1 MRRLAI
7 FTIIGIL
14 ALAGCGDSSDSGGSS
29 PPIDP
34 TAESGDGESAI
45 DKSQKLLKPWDFPKD
60 SDERSPMAEPGK
72 TKDDTKTKESK
83 TPKADPGP
91 TPVSIPGP
99 GICGRTPEIQN
110 ALINDLN
117 IASCRAINDAELY
130 RVREISFDTGNI
142 KPGDLTGFVNL
153 KTLKI
158 SGLNEPITPGSFAGL
173 KSLTILHI
181 DMKLLEEETATF
193 GAKAFQGMPELKQ
206 LTIQNR
212 SEKAPLLFKKNAFQ
226 GINHLT
232 ILIVNG
238 YASIE
243 SGTFNKSGEID
254 HIAFG
259 FLESMPNGGLDGLSV
274 KTLGV
279 DNTKRIFPGSL
290 DGVEGIQY
298 LNISADLSS
307 LEKLRAVSADP
318 FSDIELQIPKGLF
331 SKLEELRSVTMNNF
345 KWPPEIEL
353 NNLEVLCE
361 IKSGT
366 NNNWDREVIIIVNG
380 EKVEYL
386 TTEKAGENK
395 EICKI
400 AIGDQIKEILIRKD
414 EE

>member
-7 FTIIGIL
+7 LTIIGIL
-14 ALAGCGDSSDSGGSS
+14 ALAGCSGSGESS

-34 TAESGDGESAI
+34 TAESSETSF
-45 DKSQKLLKPWDFPKD
+45 L
-60 SDERSPMAEPGK
+60 AEPGK
-72 TKDDTKTKESK
+72 LSREGKAPETRPSKAKNGAKTKEIK

-91 TPVSIPGP
+91 TPVTIAGP

-110 ALINDLN
+110 ALINELN
-117 IASCRAINDAELY
+117 IASCRAINDTELY
-130 RVREISFDTGNI
+130 RVREISFDTESI

-153 KTLKI
+153 KTLSI
-158 SGLNEPITPGSFAGL
+158 SGLNEPMMPGVFAGL
-173 KSLTILHI
+173 ESLTSLHI
-181 DMKLLEEETATF
+181 EMRLLEEQEETATF
-193 GAKAFQGMPELKQ
+193 GAKAFQGMPELKD
-206 LTIQNR
+206 LRIRNGNNKT
-212 SEKAPLLFKKNAFQ
+212 PLLFKKNAFQ

-243 SGTFNKSGEID
+243 SGTFNKSGQID
-254 HIAFG
+254 NVAFG
-259 FLESMPNGGLDGLSV
+259 SLESMPNGGLDGLSV

-279 DNTKRIFPGSL
+279 DKTKRIFPGSL
-290 DGVEGIQY
+290 NGVQGIR
-298 LNISADLSS
+298 S
-307 LEKLRAVSADP
+307 LEIRADSS
-318 FSDIELQIPKGLF
+318 SDVKPGIPKGLF
-331 SKLEELRSVTMNNF
+331 SELEELRGVSMHNF
-345 KWPPEIEL
+345 KWPEEIEL

-366 NNNWDREVIIIVNG
+366 NNNWDQEVIIIVDNK
-380 EKVEYL
+380 KVEYL

-400 AIGDQIKEILIRKD
+400 TIGDQIKEILITHD

>member
-14 ALAGCGDSSDSGGSS
+14 ALAGCSGSGESS
-29 PPIDP
+29 PAVGP
-34 TAESGDGESAI
+34 TDESG
-45 DKSQKLLKPWDFPKD
+45 
-60 SDERSPMAEPGK
+60 ERSFLAEPGK
-72 TKDDTKTKESK
+72 LSGEEQAPETGTAKAKDDTKTKESK
-83 TPKADPGP
+83 TPKAGPGP

-110 ALINDLN
+110 TLINELN
-117 IASCRAINDAELY
+117 IASCRAINDTELY
-130 RVREISFDTGNI
+130 RVREISFDTESI

-158 SGLNEPITPGSFAGL
+158 SGLNEPITPGVFAGL
-173 KSLTILHI
+173 KSLTSLHI
-181 DMKLLEEETATF
+181 QMRLLEEQEKTAAF
-193 GAKAFQGMPELKQ
+193 GAKAFQGMPELKDLRIRNDSQ
-206 LTIQNR
+206 KT
-212 SEKAPLLFKKNAFQ
+212 PLLFKKNAFQ

-243 SGTFNKSGEID
+243 SGTFKKSGEID

-259 FLESMPNGGLDGLSV
+259 SLESMPNGGLDGLSV

-290 DGVEGIQY
+290 NGVQSIR
-298 LNISADLSS
+298 S
-307 LEKLRAVSADP
+307 LEIRADSSSDVKL
-318 FSDIELQIPKGLF
+318 EIPKGLF
-331 SKLEELRSVTMNNF
+331 SELEELRAVIMYNF
-345 KWPPEIEL
+345 KWPEEIEL
-353 NNLEVLCE
+353 NNLEVVCE
-361 IKSGT
+361 IKSGGR
-366 NNNWDREVIIIVNG
+366 NNWDREVIIIVDG

-386 TTEKAGENK
+386 TTEKIRENK

-400 AIGDQIKEILIRKD
+400 AIGDQIKEILITH
-414 EE
+414 EEE

>member
-14 ALAGCGDSSDSGGSS
+14 ALAGCGDSGGSS

-34 TAESGDGESAI
+34 TTESGDGESAI
-45 DKSQKLLKPWDFPKD
+45 DKNQKLLKPWDFPKD

-72 TKDDTKTKESK
+72 LLREEQ
-83 TPKADPGP
+83 KASTGP
-91 TPVSIPGP
+91 TPVTIAGP
-99 GICGRTPEIQN
+99 GICGRTPEIQKT
-110 ALINDLN
+110 LINQLG
-117 IASCRAINDAELY
+117 IRSCRAINETELY
-130 RVREISFDTGNI
+130 RVRKIGFSTKSI

-153 KTLKI
+153 KTLTI
-158 SGLNEPITPGSFAGL
+158 SGLNEPMTPGVFNGL
-173 KSLTILHI
+173 KSLTSLNISMNLP
-181 DMKLLEEETATF
+181 EEEKTATF
-193 GAKAFQGMPELKQ
+193 GARAFQGMPELKD
-206 LTIQNR
+206 LRIHNS
-212 SEKAPLLFKKNAFQ
+212 SEKTPLLFEKNAFQ
-226 GINHLT
+226 GINHL
-232 ILIVNG
+232 IVLSVNG

-254 HIAFG
+254 HITFG

-274 KTLGV
+274 KTLDV
-279 DNTKRIFPGSL
+279 DKTKRIFSGSL
-290 DGVEGIQY
+290 NGVQSIR
-298 LNISADLSS
+298 S
-307 LEKLRAVSADP
+307 LEIRADSS
-318 FSDIELQIPKGLF
+318 SDVKPGIPKSLF
-331 SKLEELRSVTMNNF
+331 SKLEELRSVSMDNF

-386 TTEKAGENK
+386 TTEKVGENK

-400 AIGDQIKEILIRKD
+400 AIGDQIKEILVTHD